1 MAALGLI
8 SDTHGLVRSEAV
20 DALRGVDRILHMGDV
35 GGAEVLEQ
43 LEAIAPVSAVRG
55 NTDYGA
61 WADDLPMSLT
71 LDTHGM
77 RVHLVHDIDTL
88 DLDPDAAGFQA
99 VITGHSHQPSAEQRG
114 GVLFLNPGS
123 AGPRR
128 FKLPVAL
135 ARVTVSG
142 SQLTHEL
149 VELAV

>member
-1 MAALGLI
+1 MTMAALGLI

-55 NTDYGA
+55 NTDHGV
-61 WADDLPMSLT
+61 WAEDLPLSLT

-77 RVHLVHDIDTL
+77 RLHLVHDIDTL
-88 DLDPDAAGFQA
+88 DLDPAAAGIA
-99 VITGHSHQPSAEQRG
+99 VVLFGHSHRPHEEVRD
-114 GVLFLNPGS
+114 GVLYVNPGA

-128 FKLPVAL
+128 FDLPVSVAFL
-135 ARVTVSG
+135 RPGPGVAFVTLG
-142 SQLTHEL
+142 
-149 VELAV
+149 

>member
-20 DALRGVDRILHMGDV
+20 EALRGVDRILHMGDV
-35 GGAEVLEQ
+35 GGTEVLEQ

-88 DLDPDAAGFQA
+88 DLDPASAGIA
-99 VITGHSHQPSAEQRG
+99 VVLFGHSHRPHEEARD
-114 GVLFLNPGS
+114 GVLYVNPGA

-128 FKLPVAL
+128 FDLPVSVAL
-135 ARVTVSG
+135 LRPGPTVRFVTLG
-142 SQLTHEL
+142 
-149 VELAV
+149 

>member
-20 DALRGVDRILHMGDV
+20 EALRGVDRILHMGDV

-55 NTDYGA
+55 NTDHGA

-88 DLDPDAAGFQA
+88 DLDPMAADIGVVLF
-99 VITGHSHQPSAEQRG
+99 GHSHKPHEEERD
-114 GVLFLNPGS
+114 GVLYVNPGA

-128 FKLPVAL
+128 FNLPVSVAL
-135 ARVTVSG
+135 LRSGPKVEFVTLG
-142 SQLTHEL
+142 
-149 VELAV
+149 

>member
-88 DLDPDAAGFQA
+88 DLDPLSAGIA
-99 VITGHSHQPSAEQRG
+99 VVLFGHSHKPHEEQRD
-114 GVLFLNPGS
+114 GVLYVNPGA

-128 FKLPVAL
+128 FSLPVSVAL
-135 ARVTVSG
+135 LRPGPKVEFVTLG
-142 SQLTHEL
+142 
-149 VELAV
+149 